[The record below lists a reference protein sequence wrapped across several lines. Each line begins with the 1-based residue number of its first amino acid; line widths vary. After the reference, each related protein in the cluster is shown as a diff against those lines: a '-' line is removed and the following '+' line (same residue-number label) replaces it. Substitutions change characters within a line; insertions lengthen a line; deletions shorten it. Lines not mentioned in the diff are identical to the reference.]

1 MSETRAPSR
10 PSLRRHIVS
19 VRTLVSFAIAIGFVV
34 LLAATFRIDWS
45 KTWDNVQALDF
56 RLYVAAVAVYY
67 LTFIVRG
74 LRWKILA
81 NNAGLG
87 DSPPANQPSVLYFA
101 RLILIGWFVNGIA
114 PLRLGDAYR
123 AYALSARSGG
133 GFSWS
138 LGTILAERFV
148 DMISVLVL
156 IVIAVVWYSAVSDIG
171 GIAYVV
177 IAATLMAA
185 ALAALLLLMRGYG
198 ARAARRLPPRLQ
210 LAYGRF
216 QEGTLGSL
224 SPRRRPSVLAL
235 GMVGWLLEVCRIQL
249 VVEAM
254 DLSIALPLVV
264 LAALGHAILSTVPSP
279 GGVGAV
285 EAGLVGLLVLGLPRA
300 DAVSVALID
309 RTITY
314 VSVVA
319 FGGLVLLVSE
329 VARRRADA
337 GADVD
342 ESTASTP
349 DAPGNDLPPTAQ

>member
-1 MSETRAPSR
+1 MSDVRGPAR
-10 PSLRRHIVS
+10 PSLSRHIFS
-19 VRTLVSFAIAIGFVV
+19 LRTLVSFAIAIGFVA
-34 LLAATFRIDWS
+34 LLVVTFRVDWA
-45 KTWDNVQALDF
+45 KTWDNLQALDF
-56 RLYVAAVAVYY
+56 RLYAAAIGVYY

-81 NNAGLG
+81 DNAGLG
-87 DSPPANQPSVLYFA
+87 DSPRANQPSVLYFS

-156 IVIAVVWYSAVSDIG
+156 VVVAVLWYSAVSDIG
-171 GIAYVV
+171 VIAYVV
-177 IAATLMAA
+177 LAAILMAA
-185 ALAALLLLMRGYG
+185 ALGALLLLMRGYG
-198 ARAARRLPPRLQ
+198 PRAAQYLPV
-210 LAYGRF
+210 RF
-216 QEGTLGSL
+216 QGAYRRFQQGTLGSL
-224 SPRRRPSVLAL
+224 SHRRRPSVLVL
-235 GMVGWLLEVCRIQL
+235 GMVAWLFEVARIQL

-254 DLSIALPLVV
+254 DLSVVLPLVV

-285 EAGLVGLLVLGLPRA
+285 EAGLVGLLVLDLPRA
-300 DAVSVALID
+300 DAVSVALVD

-319 FGGLVLLVSE
+319 FGGLALLLSE
-329 VARRRADA
+329 IARRRRGDA
-337 GADVD
+337 
-342 ESTASTP
+342 P
-349 DAPGNDLPPTAQ
+349 DADRPAASASDASGNDLQTPGQ

>member
-1 MSETRAPSR
+1 MSETRTPSR
-10 PSLRRHIVS
+10 PSLRRHILS
-19 VRTLVSFAIAIGFVV
+19 LRTVVSFAIAIGFVAI
-34 LLAATFRIDWS
+34 LAATFSIDWS

-56 RLYVAAVAVYY
+56 RLYAAAVAVYY

-87 DSPPANQPSVLYFA
+87 DSPQANQPSVLYFA
-101 RLILIGWFVNGIA
+101 RLILVGWFVNGIA

-156 IVIAVVWYSAVSDIG
+156 IVVAVLWYSATSDIG
-171 GIAYVV
+171 SIAYVV

-185 ALAALLLLMRGYG
+185 ALAVLLLLMRGYG
-198 ARAARRLPPRLQ
+198 ARAAKRLPPRLQ
-210 LAYGRF
+210 MAYGRF
-216 QEGTLGSL
+216 QEGTLRSL
-224 SPRRRPSVLAL
+224 GHRRRPSVIAL
-235 GMVGWLLEVCRIQL
+235 GIIGWLLEVGRIQL

-300 DAVSVALID
+300 DAVSVALVD

-319 FGGLVLLVSE
+319 FGGLALLASE
-329 VARRRADA
+329 IARRRGGVHLDDDRSVEEAN
-337 GADVD
+337 
-342 ESTASTP
+342 P
-349 DAPGNDLPPTAQ
+349 APGNDPQPPQ